1 MHQSHFFFVYLREYI
16 HISPKTIRMEKI
28 KKFFSWLRNAI
39 SPAYVTMFVAA
50 FVLWYIT
57 KLGDTYTT
65 EHTVVVESL
74 GTEFEVDCTIRGKGT
89 NLVGYTFL
97 GRTSHFAVQDGELMF
112 DSETTDEDGVKYR
125 HISSAS
131 LQQALAARM
140 GDIDLIAVGQVP
152 PIKIE
157 EERPA
162 IEVINLNNNICTR

>member
-1 MHQSHFFFVYLREYI
+1 MV
-16 HISPKTIRMEKI
+16 KI

-39 SPAYVTMFVAA
+39 SPAYVSMFVAA

-57 KLGDTYTT
+57 KLGETYTT

-97 GRTSHFAVQDGELMF
+97 GRRSHFAVQDGELMF

-125 HISSAS
+125 HISTAS

-152 PIKIE
+152 PLKIE

>member
-1 MHQSHFFFVYLREYI
+1 
-16 HISPKTIRMEKI
+16 MEKI
-28 KKFFSWLRNAI
+28 KMFFSWLRNAI

-97 GRTSHFAVQDGELMF
+97 AESQHF
-112 DSETTDEDGVKYR
+112 
-125 HISSAS
+125 
-131 LQQALAARM
+131 
-140 GDIDLIAVGQVP
+140 P
-152 PIKIE
+152 E
-157 EERPA
+157 E
-162 IEVINLNNNICTR
+162 IYTG